1 MSPSH
6 SIKQKSKLNNSSLHF
21 NWCSIPNTWLL
32 LSESG
37 MIVIETTRKTVYMIM
52 QYYIAQCI
60 TVSTIFLLLI
70 LHKHQMMKLLNAE
83 WQLLNFMASLLSLV
97 IVNPHIYSSWTCLK
111 RYLLF
116 LGNHEHRLPLV
127 SFLFC
132 QYVSSAPINFLFLFF
147 QHMAQS
153 RSNWSDGGALSRKTL
168 EWTPPLSAAHIV
180 TQILATGVW
189 LRRHDIVNRLHW
201 FLPLTSQ
208 HWHESYT
215 ACALLAR
222 GSSRQWDNTIDTY
235 SLNGNKGEEQ
245 QRLLIS
251 FRGVFF
257 CLSKPK
263 VLPFVLFW
271 NVEINLFTHLKSL
284 NPIIVT
290 WWQ

>member
-116 LGNHEHRLPLV
+116 LGYHEHRLPLV

-132 QYVSSAPINFLFLFF
+132 QYVSSAPINF
-147 QHMAQS
+147 
-153 RSNWSDGGALSRKTL
+153 
-168 EWTPPLSAAHIV
+168 
-180 TQILATGVW
+180 
-189 LRRHDIVNRLHW
+189 
-201 FLPLTSQ
+201 
-208 HWHESYT
+208 
-215 ACALLAR
+215 
-222 GSSRQWDNTIDTY
+222 
-235 SLNGNKGEEQ
+235 
-245 QRLLIS
+245 
-251 FRGVFF
+251 FF
-257 CLSKPK
+257 CFSNTWPRAGQTGPTVERSAGRRWSEHPLCQLPTLS
-263 VLPFVLFW
+263 
-271 NVEINLFTHLKSL
+271 HRY
-284 NPIIVT
+284 
-290 WWQ
+290 